1 MTRFHQKVSI
11 AIVVLFMT
19 AFINAEAQRTMK
31 GQSVIG
37 AETSFNGISA
47 GTTINYSQYTLNG
60 FWYVGIS
67 GNDYY
72 ALYSDSDIFRYN
84 HICGYGGYLFRLVGT
99 RSRSINLYG
108 GGEIIVGMEVIDPFN
123 ELPYQFKAS
132 MEKYRFLY
140 GVCPKILAEFFI
152 SPRFAFTIFGTLP
165 INFSSAI
172 SNVNYNIGGGFRI
185 ML

>member
-19 AFINAEAQRTMK
+19 ACINAEAQRTMK

-47 GTTINYSQYTLNG
+47 GATINYSQYTLNG

-72 ALYSDSDIFRYN
+72 ALYSDSDILRYN

-108 GGEIIVGMEVIDPFN
+108 GGEIIVGMDRASRGVWAQACPCRSR
-123 ELPYQFKAS
+123 KALRALL
-132 MEKYRFLY
+132 YRHRRKPDLS
-140 GVCPKILAEFFI
+140 CARL
-152 SPRFAFTIFGTLP
+152 RFC
-165 INFSSAI
+165 
-172 SNVNYNIGGGFRI
+172 R
-185 ML
+185 